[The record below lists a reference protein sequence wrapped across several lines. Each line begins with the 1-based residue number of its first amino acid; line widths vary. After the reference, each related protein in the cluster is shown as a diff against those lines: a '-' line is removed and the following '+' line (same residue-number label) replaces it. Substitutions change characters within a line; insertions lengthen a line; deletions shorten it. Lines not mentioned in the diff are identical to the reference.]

1 MAFNRALTYLAQNQ
15 TPRGCWLGE
24 VKWNTLLL
32 SQYIIV
38 SHITSQ
44 RISPARCEKFLRY
57 FQTRQTA
64 DGGWGMHDESPAYV
78 FMTALGYVAL
88 RLLGLGADEEMPRRA
103 LQWLQQQGGV
113 LAIPSW
119 GKFWLA
125 LLGLYRWEGVN
136 PILPELWLLPRW
148 LPFHPSCYYNH
159 TWLIY
164 LGMAYFSDADS
175 PPRAQ

>member
-1 MAFNRALTYLAQNQ
+1 
-15 TPRGCWLGE
+15 
-24 VKWNTLLL
+24 
-32 SQYIIV
+32 
-38 SHITSQ
+38 
-44 RISPARCEKFLRY
+44 
-57 FQTRQTA
+57 
-64 DGGWGMHDESPAYV
+64 
-78 FMTALGYVAL
+78 MTALGYVAL

-148 LPFHPSCYYNH
+148 LPFHPSRYYNH
-159 TWLIY
+159 TRLIY